1 MYKKYNKTRKNK
13 FIKNKFM
20 KNKFMKNKFRKN
32 NTINNNTKTKSEN
45 KDEHAEVLDAIMVFN
60 YKTDWDQVFNSKD
73 KKQKHLDENIK
84 LLRQSIDKY
93 IQKRSENL
101 DKAMIKSL

>member
-1 MYKKYNKTRKNK
+1 MYKKYYKTRKNKFIKNKTRKNK
-13 FIKNKFM
+13 FIKNKTRN
-20 KNKFMKNKFRKN
+20 NK
-32 NTINNNTKTKSEN
+32 TKTTKEN
-45 KDEHAEVLDAIMVFN
+45 KDEYAQVLDAIMVFN

-73 KKQKHLDENIK
+73 EKQKHLDENIK

>member
-1 MYKKYNKTRKNK
+1 
-13 FIKNKFM
+13 
-20 KNKFMKNKFRKN
+20 
-32 NTINNNTKTKSEN
+32 
-45 KDEHAEVLDAIMVFN
+45 
-60 YKTDWDQVFNSKD
+60 VFNSKD
-73 KKQKHLDENIK
+73 EKQKHLDENIK